1 MSKKTINL
9 NGPEGNAWA
18 LLAYGRSVCNQIGQ
32 PWEPIQKE
40 MMSGDY
46 ENLVKVFKKNFREY
60 FRVVKK

>member
-18 LLAYGRSVCNQIGQ
+18 LLAYGRSVCKQIGK
-32 PWEPIQKE
+32 PWEPIQNE

-46 ENLVKVFKKNFREY
+46 ANLVKVFKKNFREY

>member
-1 MSKKTINL
+1 MTKKTINL

-18 LLAYGRSVCNQIGQ
+18 LLAYGRSVCHQIGK

-46 ENLVKVFKKNFREY
+46 ENLVKVFKKNFCEY